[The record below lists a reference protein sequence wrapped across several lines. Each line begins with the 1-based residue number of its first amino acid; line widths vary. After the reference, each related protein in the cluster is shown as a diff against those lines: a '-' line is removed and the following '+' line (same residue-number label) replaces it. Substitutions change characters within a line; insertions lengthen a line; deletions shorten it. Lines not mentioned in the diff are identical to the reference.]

1 MSAPLLEIC
10 DLNIAFNGRPHPVH
24 ALRQFNLRIQPGE
37 SVGLVGESGSG
48 KSVTALSIMRLL
60 SKNDLHHENGII
72 RYSLPDGSP
81 ITLNDLSESALTRV
95 RGKEIAMIFQE
106 PMSSLNPVMRC
117 GHQITEA
124 IRHHLKS
131 SRTEAREQALHLLE
145 QVRLPDPARAYRA
158 YPHELS
164 GGQKQRVMI
173 AMALSCEPRLL
184 LADEPTTALDVT
196 VQKGILDL
204 LQEIR
209 EARQLALLFISH
221 DLGVVRHITD
231 RVSVLYRGELQEE
244 GDTAGI
250 LRHPKAPYTR
260 GLVACRPRI
269 DVRYQRMPTLEVVL
283 PDPEYQ
289 PLIIDP
295 EASEI
300 RRSGIYAQKPLLEV
314 SGIHVRYPRKRN
326 WFGAPVEWTDAVQN
340 VSFELYPG
348 ECLGLAGESGC
359 GKTTLGKAIARLTEV
374 HQGQVLFRGENWLDM
389 PERALRRA
397 RRHLQV
403 IFQDPYAALN
413 PRMPVGEAISE
424 PMRVHGLVSG
434 ASARRERVVELLEQ
448 VGLQAD
454 HYHRMPHAF
463 SGGQRQRIC
472 IARALALE
480 PRLLICDEIVSA
492 LDVSV
497 QATILNLLADLQ
509 GRLGLSF
516 LFISHDLS
524 VLHQVCDRL
533 LVMKD
538 GRLDAEGR
546 PEVLFQSPPTPYVRS
561 LLEAVL

>member
-1 MSAPLLEIC
+1 MSAPLLEIR
-10 DLNIAFNGRPHPVH
+10 DLDVAFKGRPHPVH
-24 ALRQFNLRIQPGE
+24 ALRNFNLRIMPGE

-60 SKNDLHHENGII
+60 SKNDLHHESGSIQ
-72 RYSLPDGSP
+72 YSLSAGHTV
-81 ITLNDLSESALTRV
+81 ILNDQSENALTRI

-117 GHQITEA
+117 GAQITEA
-124 IRHHLKS
+124 IRHHLNF
-131 SRTEAREQALHLLE
+131 SRTEARERALHLLE
-145 QVRLPDPARAYRA
+145 QVRLPEPARAFRA

-231 RVSVLYRGELQEE
+231 RVSVLYRGALQEE
-244 GDTAGI
+244 GDTAAI
-250 LRHPKAPYTR
+250 LQHPKAPYTR
-260 GLVACRPRI
+260 GLVACRPRL
-269 DVRYQRMPTLEVVL
+269 DVRYQRMPTLEDVL
-283 PDPEYQ
+283 PDPAYR
-289 PLIIDP
+289 PMMVDP
-295 EASEI
+295 KMSEV
-300 RRSGIYAQKPLLEV
+300 RRAELYAQQPLLEV
-314 SGIHVRYPRKRN
+314 TGMRVRYPRTRN
-326 WFGAPVEWTDAVQN
+326 WLGTPVDWVDAVQD
-340 VSFELYPG
+340 VSFNLYPG

-374 HQGQVLFRGENWLDM
+374 QEGRVHFMGQNWLDM

-403 IFQDPYAALN
+403 IFQDPYSALN

-424 PMRVHGLVSG
+424 PLRVHGLVAG
-434 ASARRERVVELLEQ
+434 AGARRDRVVELLEQ

-454 HYHRMPHAF
+454 HYNRMPHAF

-472 IARALALE
+472 IARALALQ

-509 GRLGLSF
+509 ARLGLSF

-538 GRLDAEGR
+538 GRLNAEGW
-546 PEVLFQSPPTPYVRS
+546 PEVLFQNPPTPYVRS